1 MAKFIKFDIR
11 NSGNGVDAT
20 SGARYVNVDD
30 IESVTDVIGGGP
42 GYAVQIVLKGLT
54 GAGIQSANN
63 VNYGADAAQGILA
76 VTSEMSARV
85 ITLLVQTDVTI
96 AAGANSADPGAITV
110 EGNMP
115 SVAVRKAMSANP
127 GGVVATAQLGLD
139 GGGVRGTDSQM
150 YWNSFAIAN
159 TSPAP
164 AAS

>member
-1 MAKFIKFDIR
+1 MARFIKFNIL
-11 NSGNGVDAT
+11 NSGAGLTAA

-30 IESVTDVIGGGP
+30 IESVTDVIGGGS
-42 GYAVQIVLKGLT
+42 GYAVQIVLKGYT

-63 VNYGADAAQGILA
+63 VNYGADSAQGILA

-85 ITLLVQTDVTI
+85 ITLLVQTSSTI
-96 AAGANSADPGAITV
+96 AAGANTADPTTITV
-110 EGNMP
+110 ASNMP
-115 SVAVRKAMSANP
+115 SEAVRRAMSANP
-127 GGVVATAQLGLD
+127 GGVVASAQLGRD
-139 GGGVRGTDSQM
+139 GAGTVAQNQM

>member
-1 MAKFIKFDIR
+1 
-11 NSGNGVDAT
+11 
-20 SGARYVNVDD
+20 
-30 IESVTDVIGGGP
+30 
-42 GYAVQIVLKGLT
+42 
-54 GAGIQSANN
+54 
-63 VNYGADAAQGILA
+63 
-76 VTSEMSARV
+76 MSARV